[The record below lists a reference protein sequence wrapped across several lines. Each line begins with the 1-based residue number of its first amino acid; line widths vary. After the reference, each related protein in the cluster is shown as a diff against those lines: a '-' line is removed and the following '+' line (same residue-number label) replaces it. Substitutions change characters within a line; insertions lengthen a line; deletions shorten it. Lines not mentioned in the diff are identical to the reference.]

1 MRSKVEFV
9 SQVNRLWK
17 TSVVVIALIATT
29 VSCGSNETSQT
40 RNATLVAGTPCKKPG
55 QVTKV
60 SKQSV
65 VCAALSP
72 KNIWYPVFQE
82 KKWICAKLGG
92 SRKQY
97 GIFSVCGKNKSSK
110 KRWFLTMPLTSNSNA
125 GLPTTDQDA
134 FIKLTTNPELIIETS
149 PTTPIAPAASPSQ
162 PVDADNEVLAA
173 TKNPETTPATT
184 TPAVTVPFKPVSIVN
199 WATTGSGPRGM
210 AIDNAG
216 NIYTTN
222 RVGMYCPKNTP
233 KGTCTLSGADN
244 VSIIT
249 PDGIST
255 ILGSTDSQPQGI
267 AIDNAGNIY
276 TANNDGENVSKITP
290 KGESTIL
297 GPNVLRPHGIAIDNF
312 GNIYTTNPS
321 SDNVTKITPKGE
333 STILGPTD
341 SQPYG
346 IAIDNAGNIYTANIG
361 ANNVTKITPD
371 GTSTILGPTDS
382 QPYGIAIDKAGNIY
396 TANIGANNVSK
407 ITPDGTST
415 ILGPT
420 DSQPYGIAIDKAGN
434 IYTTNSGANNVSKI
448 TPNGTSTILGSTGV
462 GPEGIV
468 IDKAGNIYTAN
479 SRANTVTKI
488 TTR

>member
-1 MRSKVEFV
+1 MNLYSKSISMGPTRSKVKTV
-9 SQVNRLWK
+9 SHVNRLWK
-17 TSVVVIALIATT
+17 TSVVVIALVATT
-29 VSCGSNETSQT
+29 AACGKSETSQT

-134 FIKLTTNPELIIETS
+134 FIKLTTNPELIVETS
-149 PTTPIAPAASPSQ
+149 PTTPIAPAATPSQ
-162 PVDADNEVLAA
+162 PVVADNKVLTA
-173 TKNPETTPATT
+173 TKNPETTTTPATT

-199 WATTGSGPRGM
+199 WATTGSNPRGM
-210 AIDNAG
+210 AIDNFG

-233 KGTCTLSGADN
+233 KGPCPYSGADN
-244 VSIIT
+244 VTKIT

-267 AIDNAGNIY
+267 AIDYAGNIY
-276 TANNDGENVSKITP
+276 TANNDGENVTKITP
-290 KGESTIL
+290 DGTSAIL
-297 GPNVLRPHGIAIDNF
+297 GPNILRPHGIAIDNF

-333 STILGPTD
+333 STTLGSTGLN
-341 SQPYG
+341 PYG
-346 IAIDNAGNIYTANIG
+346 IAIDKAGNIYTANIG

-371 GTSTILGPTDS
+371 GTSTTLGSTGLN
-382 QPYGIAIDKAGNIY
+382 PYGIAIDNAGNIY
-396 TANIGANNVSK
+396 TANFGADNVSK
-407 ITPDGTST
+407 ITPDG
-415 ILGPT
+415 I
-420 DSQPYGIAIDKAGN
+420 
-434 IYTTNSGANNVSKI
+434 
-448 TPNGTSTILGSTGV
+448 STILGSTGL
-462 GPEGIV
+462 GPDGIV
-468 IDKAGNIYTAN
+468 IDNAGNIYTAN
-479 SRANTVTKI
+479 SRANTVSKI